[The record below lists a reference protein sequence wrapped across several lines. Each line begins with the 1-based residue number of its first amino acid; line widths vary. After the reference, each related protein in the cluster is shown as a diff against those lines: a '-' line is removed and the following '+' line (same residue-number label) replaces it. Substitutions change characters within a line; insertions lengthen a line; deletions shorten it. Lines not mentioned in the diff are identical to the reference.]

1 VKTVLVPTTD
11 TNSERGVIVAWKVD
25 SNEAVAEGEPIAD
38 VETSK
43 AVIEVPAPAGGF
55 LLQLFEEG
63 TEVELVQPI
72 AAIFTEQAELIA
84 HVAKLAEEKA
94 KAPAAEEARA
104 TVKAKE
110 RARELG
116 VDLASI
122 AVPGLIT
129 VKHVEDRAAKST
141 RRVDLPSPLS
151 ISGVERILL
160 IGGGLGAT
168 QVIDIFRAGDRQR
181 AVAILDDDP
190 AKWGQ
195 DVYGVPVSGGSD
207 RLRELFAAGTF
218 DAAVVA
224 ISTSI
229 KVRAKFRR
237 MCEELGI
244 PLANAIDPTAKIASE
259 VKIGRGNVI
268 CAFCQLGTSTVVGDN
283 NFISAY
289 NSFDH
294 HNVLG
299 NDISTGPG
307 CMTSGQVKIG
317 DRCRFGTGIF
327 IEPHVVLG
335 EDVRVASG
343 AVIVKDVPARHTVKT
358 KMVTTVVV
366 PNRE

>member
-25 SNEAVAEGEPIAD
+25 SNEPVSEGETIAD

-43 AVIEVPAPAGGF
+43 AVIEVLAPADGI

-63 TEVELVQPI
+63 AEVELTEPI
-72 AAIFTEQAELIA
+72 AAIFGDHSELLA
-84 HVAKLAEEKA
+84 HVQKLTEEKA
-94 KAPAAEEARA
+94 KAPAEEDIRA
-104 TVKAKE
+104 TDKAKL
-110 RARELG
+110 RAQELG

-122 AVPGLIT
+122 AVQGLIT
-129 VKHVEDRAAKST
+129 VKHVEDAALKSKP
-141 RRVDLPSPLS
+141 VELPSPLS
-151 ISGVERILL
+151 VSGVERVLL

-168 QVIDIFRAGDRQR
+168 QVIDIFRGGDRQR
-181 AVAILDDDP
+181 AVAILDDD
-190 AKWGQ
+190 AGKWGQ
-195 DVYGVPVSGGSD
+195 DVYGVPVCGGTD
-207 RLRELFAAGTF
+207 RLRDLFAAKTF
-218 DAAVVA
+218 DAVVVA

-229 KVRAKFRR
+229 KARTKFRGI
-237 MCEELGI
+237 CQELGI
-244 PLANAIDPTAKIASE
+244 PLANAVDSTAKVASE
-259 VKIGRGNVI
+259 VKMGRGNVI
-268 CAFCQLGTSTVVGDN
+268 CAFCQLGTSTVIGDN

-307 CMTSGQVKIG
+307 IMTSGQVKIG
-317 DRCRFGTGIF
+317 DRCRLGTGIF
-327 IEPHVVLG
+327 IEPHVVLS

-366 PNRE
+366 PNRD